1 MSPIELLICLLL
13 ILTSA
18 FLSSSEIALFSL
30 SRFQLRF
37 LRDHVQASTFRN
49 IKRLTQDPGGLLVT
63 ILVLNEVVNIG
74 LSSLITKSIALQSGS
89 PSDSGHWISDL
100 IRGTGITT
108 LIVLFACEITPKV
121 IGAKANQLI
130 SSLSSSPLSIIYD
143 LLKPIRWLLKNMVSF
158 TSEKL
163 KDNPHGDGS
172 AKSTKLKESE
182 FLLMVEEGHKEGAI
196 HQSELELIQNVFEF
210 DDSRVE
216 SILTPLN
223 QVHTLSQDTTVKS
236 ALSTRRSRRFSRIPI
251 TTPNKRQIV
260 GILYTKDLLRAKL
273 EHGMM
278 GNSISE
284 IMRKPLFVH
293 PSMQLNALFRKFKL
307 HRMHMAVVQKPT
319 GETLG
324 VVTMDDVLD
333 SLFGDLL
340 PDEETK
346 E

>member
-1 MSPIELLICLLL
+1 MSPLELLVCLLL

-37 LRDHVQASTFRN
+37 LRDHVQAGTFRN

-63 ILVLNEVVNIG
+63 ILVLNEIVNIG
-74 LSSLITKSIALQSGS
+74 LSSLVTKSIALQSGQ
-89 PSDSGHWISDL
+89 PLDSGHWVSDL
-100 IRGTGITT
+100 LRGTGITT
-108 LIVLFACEITPKV
+108 LIILFACEITPKV
-121 IGAKANQLI
+121 VGAKANQLI
-130 SSLSSSPLSIIYD
+130 STLSSRPLSFIYEAM
-143 LLKPIRWLLKNMVSF
+143 KPVRWLLKSLVSF
-158 TSEKL
+158 TSQKL
-163 KDNPHGDGS
+163 KDDPNGEGS
-172 AKSTKLKESE
+172 AKGAKLKESE

-223 QVHTLSQDTTVKS
+223 QVHTVSQDTTVKS

-273 EHGMM
+273 EQGMM
-278 GNSISE
+278 NHPVSE
-284 IMRKPLFVH
+284 LMRKPLFVH
-293 PSMQLNALFRKFKL
+293 PSMQLNALFRKFKQ
-307 HRMHMAVVQKPT
+307 HRMHMAVVQKPS

-340 PDEETK
+340 PDEEDK